1 MGSLS
6 CFSFSFTIKIKVSII
21 YWKCNFKNV
30 RRNPKLWW
38 SFPFNVDCLLSSIMN
53 KTFTVLVHKT
63 AGVLLETGTA
73 YPLSVIEFTLSF
85 CFGGVC
91 VGHYFSFLCC
101 IVFLFCF
108 VCLCSVACIQC
119 CLRLFAPL
127 VVSTVYLPQK
137 KERNKQK
144 LFINV

>member
-1 MGSLS
+1 
-6 CFSFSFTIKIKVSII
+6 
-21 YWKCNFKNV
+21 
-30 RRNPKLWW
+30 
-38 SFPFNVDCLLSSIMN
+38 LLSSIMN

-85 CFGGVC
+85 FFGGVC
-91 VGHYFSFLCC
+91 VGHFFSFLCC

-119 CLRLFAPL
+119 
-127 VVSTVYLPQK
+127 VSL
-137 KERNKQK
+137 
-144 LFINV
+144 LL